1 MCWRRMRHPEAG
13 ERLREELTTRFP
25 ENVREKELMDLPFLD
40 AVNRETMHVSPMMP
54 GPLERYLTEETNVG
68 GS

>member
-1 MCWRRMRHPEAG
+1 
-13 ERLREELTTRFP
+13 
-25 ENVREKELMDLPFLD
+25 MDLPFLD